1 MLIIMEGRKR
11 FFYFFN
17 HIFKNIFLRFMKT
30 SGFVRYLGGR
40 EDLVDYLH
48 PKLIHFIAEHVHPS
62 LAVSFKFLFFL
73 KMNRVKSL

>member
-1 MLIIMEGRKR
+1 
-11 FFYFFN
+11 
-17 HIFKNIFLRFMKT
+17 MKT

-62 LAVSFKFLFFL
+62 LAVFFFLF
-73 KMNRVKSL
+73 K